1 MNSIRAFIAVDVD
14 ESSVVAKISAVK
26 KSVEDENVKIKFVED
41 NNLHLTLKFLGEVE
55 EDLIPRIVETLSN
68 LKHPSF
74 KVELRGVGY
83 FTPSYPRVLWIGIE
97 EGGEKL
103 SRLSAIIDDEIS
115 QLGFKKEGKN
125 FTPHLTIGRIKYVK
139 NRHRLADKIQGLKDT
154 VLGSFNVEN
163 FKLKRST
170 LTPKGPIYE
179 TIREFRLEGV

>member
-1 MNSIRAFIAVDVD
+1 MNNIRAFIAVDVD
-14 ESSVVAKISAVK
+14 EGAVVAKISAVK
-26 KSVEDENVKIKFVED
+26 KSVEDENIKIKFVED
-41 NNLHLTLKFLGEVE
+41 NNLHLTLKFLGDIE
-55 EDLIPRIVETLSN
+55 ENLIPRIEETLSKV
-68 LKHPSF
+68 KHSSF
-74 KVELRGVGY
+74 KIELRGVGY

-103 SRLSAIIDDEIS
+103 NRLAAIIDDALT
-115 QLGFKKEGKN
+115 QLGFKKEGKS

-139 NRHRLADKIQGLKDT
+139 NRHRLSDKIQVLKDT

-170 LTPKGPIYE
+170 LTPRGPIYE